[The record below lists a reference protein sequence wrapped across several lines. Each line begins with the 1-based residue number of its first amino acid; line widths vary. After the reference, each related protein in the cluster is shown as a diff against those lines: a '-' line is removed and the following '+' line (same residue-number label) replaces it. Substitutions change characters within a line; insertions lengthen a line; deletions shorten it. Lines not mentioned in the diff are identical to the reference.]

1 MRFLRILT
9 LISAL
14 VAAVAVAGCGNKAQQ
29 ASTTSSDSLVSSNP
43 TEQASG
49 NITPQTAYQEPPK
62 QQAPPPAE
70 RPARTPKPTQH
81 VTARPPAPHEAPA
94 ILMAA
99 GTGLGIDV
107 TSQITSETAQAGD
120 TWTGTVKENVI
131 VGDRVVIPAGSAV
144 TGTVRGATPAKK
156 GERAMLLLG
165 VTSVNVNGKDYA
177 VHASTDSIIAGST
190 RARNLG
196 AIAGGA
202 AAGALIGK
210 AVGGS
215 GKGGLIGGL
224 IGGAVATGAVASTKG
239 YQVVVKPGTM
249 ITFKSDAQVAFR
261 P

>member
-9 LISAL
+9 LISVL
-14 VAAVAVAGCGNKAQQ
+14 VAAVAATGCGKKAEQ
-29 ASTTSSDSLVSSNP
+29 ASTASSDSLVSSNP
-43 TEQASG
+43 TEQQSG

-70 RPARTPKPTQH
+70 KPARPRTS
-81 VTARPPAPHEAPA
+81 RPPVERQPVVHEAPA
-94 ILMAA
+94 ITMAS
-99 GTGLGIDV
+99 GTGISIDV
-107 TSQITSETAQAGD
+107 TSAITSETAQAGD
-120 TWTGTVKENVI
+120 TWTGTVKDNVI

-156 GERAMLLLG
+156 GSRAMLLLG
-165 VTSVNVNGKDYA
+165 VSSVNVNGKDYS
-177 VHASTDSIIAGST
+177 VQASTDSIVAGST

-210 AVGGS
+210 AVGGG

-224 IGGAVATGAVASTKG
+224 IGGAVATGAVSSTKG
-239 YQVVVKPGTM
+239 YQVAIKPGTN
-249 ITFKSDAQVAFR
+249 ITFKSDAPVAFR